1 MPDRTTNATALNVPL
16 GKVMI
21 KVAFET
27 KYTEEDN
34 AGMATKQ
41 GSEIIYIT
49 TVTFGPSDQGST
61 TNDEMKM
68 RGPAGNE

>member
-1 MPDRTTNATALNVPL
+1 MPDRTTNATALKVPL

-41 GSEIIYIT
+41 GSGIIYIT

-68 RGPAGNE
+68 RGPTGNE